1 MQNKKERPVILKPF
15 NKKKIDELLQDWDK
29 NKNKMLGYKLKKFP
43 KLTECLDGIQKG
55 LYIFAGVTG
64 LGNTSLLIS
73 LFLDIFKSNNNIFCI
88 YITLKDTEDDI
99 YYKML
104 SCNTHKAEINDL
116 KKMGYFKIIGD
127 KKTYENCDKSF
138 NDFDL
143 YTGKIA
149 LYGKETISSF
159 DILEKAIEHHK
170 KENQDKQVVVF
181 LDPLNDVQMPS
192 LGNSDLNIK
201 NKIQKLRNLANIKK
215 IPLITT
221 LEFFPKYNLDKAYNV
236 ANEKGFSDAE
246 FFAFLAE
253 SEIEKIK
260 YIENSPKTIKLK
272 LIIKKN
278 KFNQKKLINIDL
290 KFDLC
295 YAHIKEI

>member
-1 MQNKKERPVILKPF
+1 MDINKKNFEKFFQNL
-15 NKKKIDELLQDWDK
+15 DK
-29 NKNKMLGYKLKKFP
+29 NKNEMLGYKLKKFP
-43 KLTECLDGIQKG
+43 KLTECIDGIQNG
-55 LYIFAGVTG
+55 LYIFSGATG

-88 YITLKDTEDDI
+88 YITLKDPEDDI
-99 YYKML
+99 YNKML
-104 SCNTHKAEINDL
+104 SCNTHIAEINDL
-116 KKMGYFKIIGD
+116 KKMGYFKEIGD
-127 KKTYENCDKSF
+127 KKTYENCNKSF
-138 NDFDL
+138 DDFNR
-143 YTGKIA
+143 YAGKIA
-149 LYGKETISSF
+149 LYGEETISSYEM
-159 DILEKAIEHHK
+159 LEKAIEHHK

-221 LEFFPKYNLDKAYNV
+221 LEFFPEYNLDKAYNA
-236 ANEKGFSDAE
+236 ANKKGFTDAE
-246 FFAFLAE
+246 FFAFLVE

-260 YIENSPKTIKLK
+260 YIENSPKTIKLE
-272 LIIKKN
+272 LIMKKN

-295 YAHIKEI
+295 FAHIKEI